1 MSSAALS
8 MVFSAL
14 ADPTRR
20 AILQRLS
27 RGEAPVKD
35 LAEPFALS
43 GPAITKHL
51 KVLERAGLITR
62 SREGQQR
69 PCRLEPGA
77 LEPAAAFLEAYRVM
91 WEEKLDRLGEH
102 LKRVA
107 YKEEAARAAEARSKA
122 TSRAGGTTGGSAPG
136 KPVKRAQGV
145 PRGRGEAPRAAEARS
160 EATSRAGGTTG
171 GSATPVKRAQGVP
184 RGRGEAPRAAEAR
197 SEATSRAGGTTG
209 GSAPGSPVKRAQGVP
224 RGRGEAPRA
233 AEARS
238 KATSRAGGITGGSAP
253 RTRAQ
258 RAASTAN
265 KEGRHGEK

>member
-27 RGEAPVKD
+27 SGEAPVKD

-62 SREGQQR
+62 SRDGQQR

-77 LEPAAAFLEAYRVM
+77 LEPAAAFLEPYRVM
-91 WEEKLDRLGEH
+91 WEERFDRLGEH

-107 YKEEAARAAEARSKA
+107 RETPRAEPKGKA
-122 TSRAGGTTGGSAPG
+122 TSRAGGTPG
-136 KPVKRAQGV
+136 
-145 PRGRGEAPRAAEARS
+145 
-160 EATSRAGGTTG
+160 AG
-171 GSATPVKRAQGVP
+171 
-184 RGRGEAPRAAEAR
+184 
-197 SEATSRAGGTTG
+197 
-209 GSAPGSPVKRAQGVP
+209 
-224 RGRGEAPRA
+224 
-233 AEARS
+233 
-238 KATSRAGGITGGSAP
+238 AP

-258 RAASTAN
+258 RAANTASTA
-265 KEGRHGEK
+265 KGRRHGEK